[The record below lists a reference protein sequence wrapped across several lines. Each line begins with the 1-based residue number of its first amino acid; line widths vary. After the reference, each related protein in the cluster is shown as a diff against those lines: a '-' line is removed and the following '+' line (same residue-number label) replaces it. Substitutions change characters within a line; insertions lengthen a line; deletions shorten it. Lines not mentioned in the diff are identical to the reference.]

1 MNILAFRGSPRKNGN
16 SSVLLKQFLKGA
28 GDAGSNMDV
37 IAAHDINL
45 KYCTG
50 CLKCNLIKRC
60 AIRNDEWQ
68 SLSQK
73 ILNAEVIV
81 FASPVYFHHLT
92 APLKKIIDRFRSFM
106 YVQITE
112 RGLKHTP
119 WHFWQKH
126 FILLLCLGSSV
137 NHDAKPIIDLF
148 EFMVEVL
155 GPHNKLTSV
164 IGTRL
169 AVVNQI
175 RLSKEDLGILYSKL
189 KLPLDLVE
197 SDFHQNKNL
206 LEQCYQLGKKLP
218 SNL

>member
-1 MNILAFRGSPRKNGN
+1 MNILAFQGSPRKNGN

-28 GDAGSNMDV
+28 GDADATIDV
-37 IAAHDINL
+37 IVAQDINL

-50 CLKCNLIKRC
+50 CLKCNIIKRC

-73 ILNAEVIV
+73 ILSADVIV

-106 YVQITE
+106 HVQITE
-112 RGLKHTP
+112 HGLKHTP

-137 NHDAKPIIDLF
+137 DDDAKPIIDLF
-148 EFMVEVL
+148 KFMVEVL
-155 GPHNKLTSV
+155 GPENKL
-164 IGTRL
+164 IYIMGTRL
-169 AVVNQI
+169 AVANQVQ
-175 RLSKEDLGILYSKL
+175 LPKEDLRILYSKL
-189 KLPLDLVE
+189 KVPMGWVE
-197 SDFHQNKNL
+197 PDFNRNKNL
-206 LEQCYQLGKKLP
+206 LEQCYQLGKKL
-218 SNL
+218 SVKL